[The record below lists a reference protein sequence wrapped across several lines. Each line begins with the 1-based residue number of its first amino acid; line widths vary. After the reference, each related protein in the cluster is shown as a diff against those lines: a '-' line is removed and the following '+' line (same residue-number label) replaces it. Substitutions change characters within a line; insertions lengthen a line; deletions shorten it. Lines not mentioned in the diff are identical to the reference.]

1 MKNREDITIDP
12 TNNGG
17 KRTLRLIPHVDKI
30 KKNRE
35 GLMEEVREAGGGGL

>member
-1 MKNREDITIDP
+1 MKNREDITIDH
-12 TNNGG
+12 TNDGG

-35 GLMEEVREAGGGGL
+35 GLMEEVREAG